1 MADNTFG
8 ADIAAWASGAQFWT
22 SQQCAQTVR
31 KLYKRV
37 VFLSPNQFASR
48 YSVGH
53 FNKNWRI
60 GPTAVQGEITGNTT
74 VVEKHQEIDRLIDDE
89 YFLNNPAGLVTMT
102 NSTEYVNAIEYVGW
116 KKRDGSPGHPAYAPV
131 AKAIAEAQ

>member
-1 MADNTFG
+1 MADTFG
-8 ADIAAWASGAQFWT
+8 ADITAWASEAQFWT

-37 VFLSPNQFASR
+37 VFLSPNQFVGK
-48 YSVGH
+48 YSQGH

-60 GPTAVQGEITGNTT
+60 GPTAVQGEIAGNTT
-74 VVEKHQEIDRLIDDE
+74 VVEKHAEIDRIIDDE
-89 YFLNNPAGLVTMT
+89 YFLLNNQVTMT
-102 NSTEYVNAIEYVGW
+102 NSTEYVNEIEYVGW

-131 AKAIAEAQ
+131 AKAIAEVL